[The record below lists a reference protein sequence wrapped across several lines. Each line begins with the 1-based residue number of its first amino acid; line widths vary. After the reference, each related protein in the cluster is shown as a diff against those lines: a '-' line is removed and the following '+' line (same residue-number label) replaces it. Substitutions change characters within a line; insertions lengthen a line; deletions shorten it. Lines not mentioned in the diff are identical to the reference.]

1 MEIGRSLYD
10 NKSLTYLNLEYNG
23 FGTEG
28 AEEIGDPQ
36 RRLEMPPIVFN
47 IW

>member
-1 MEIGRSLYD
+1 MELGKSLME

-28 AEEIGDPQ
+28 AEEIG
-36 RRLEMPPIVFN
+36 E
-47 IW
+47 